1 MPLLESDG
9 AAGTENV
16 DVPVAAEFGTVSVLV
31 PCAAVADVEEEV
43 VVMTE
48 AVVVEVMLVPVPLLD
63 CDETLSVVLVPDFF
77 VSVVEEVTDPEWVDE
92 VCLEVEEVVSVSL
105 E

>member
-48 AVVVEVMLVPVPLLD
+48 AVVVEVAATGAEAGKP
-63 CDETLSVVLVPDFF
+63 
-77 VSVVEEVTDPEWVDE
+77 TDR
-92 VCLEVEEVVSVSL
+92 
-105 E
+105 